1 MRTVLLQMA
10 TDLDQP
16 LEARVERAA
25 ALVRGQQGAD
35 LVVLPELW
43 PVGAFGYDGWADGA
57 EPLDGPTVGALAA
70 AARDAGTHVHLGSV
84 VERDGD
90 RLHNTSVVLDPR
102 GEVVATYRK
111 VHLFGVRTDGGGEPA
126 LLAPGDGPVVWDA
139 PWGPTGL
146 ATCYDLRFPEL
157 FRALVDRGAETLL
170 LVAGWP
176 EPRIAHWSLL
186 VRARAVEDQLLV
198 LACNA
203 AGRQGSTA
211 LGGRSLV
218 VDAWGA
224 LLAEASPSE
233 QVLEVDVDP
242 AATAEVRKRFPVLAD
257 RVLR

>member
-1 MRTVLLQMA
+1 MRTALLQLA

-16 LEARVERAA
+16 LAARVERAA
-25 ALVRGQQGAD
+25 ALVREQRGAD

-43 PVGAFGYDGWADGA
+43 PVGAFGYDGWADAA
-57 EPLDGPTVGALAA
+57 EPLDGPTVRAMAD
-70 AARDAGTHVHLGSV
+70 AARDTGAHVHMGSF

-90 RLHNTSVVLDPR
+90 RLHNTSVVLGPD
-102 GEVVATYRK
+102 GEVAATYRK
-111 VHLFGVRTDGGGEPA
+111 VHLFGLHSPERGEPS
-126 LLAPGDGPVVWDA
+126 LLSPGEGPVVWDA

-157 FRALVDRGAETLL
+157 FRALVDRGARTLL

-198 LACNA
+198 VACNA

-224 LLAEASPSE
+224 LHGEASPSE

-242 AATAEVRKRFPVLAD
+242 AATDGVRERFPVLDD